1 MIQKTV
7 ILLSLLFLSACQ
19 PIASWNQQDSR
30 PPKVITETYQVSAHK
45 ILSCLASSKQLSS
58 NNLSSEF
65 DALINSLGPKPDSE
79 QLNRLLCLTLHPDTS
94 IEQLQKGESI
104 LKELLRTKACNQ
116 ESLTGLLFIIQGNIT
131 IHNNYLNKNWKL
143 HLKKKAL
150 LKKEEDIKQERDNE
164 ITSYQLRIQDL
175 EKQVQKLKEIE
186 SMLDKKVSP

>member
-7 ILLSLLFLSACQ
+7 LLLSLLLSACQ
-19 PIASWNQQDSR
+19 PIAAWNQQDSR
-30 PPKVITETYQVSAHK
+30 SPKVIKETCQVSADK

-58 NNLSSEF
+58 NDLSSEF
-65 DALINSLGPKPDSE
+65 DSLINSSGPKPDSE

-94 IEQLQKGESI
+94 IEQLQKGETI
-104 LKELLRTKACNQ
+104 LKDLLRTKECNQ

-131 IHNNYLNKNWKL
+131 IHNNYLNKNWRL

-150 LKKEEDIKQERDNE
+150 LKKEEDINQELDHE